1 MTHPAVI
8 KASQLIIAGDLAG
21 AETALATIADTEG
34 DAALVEILDEVE
46 PKDLLAIMRSFDGS
60 KESVVNMVVTP
71 EQFARAVVLESRYR
85 DIGHTALRG
94 MMNAVLFKDPDQTE
108 EYLETLG
115 ELEGGYSVIANYF
128 EEKAEE
134 VLVFASSGLFSD
146 EADFDGGPEIRS
158 DARSI
163 GWLSEKIDEL
173 DQALYDGDGIADA
186 KPKVSRAE
194 IADNDWMEVAWIL
207 RHQLPDIFEQVMV
220 TLRDRLLKYIE
231 KETDSATPNS
241 NTAPPPT
248 NPSLSKHDDEESAL

>member
-85 DIGHTALRG
+85 DLGHTALRG
-94 MMNAVLFKDPDQTE
+94 MMNAVLFKDSDQTY

-115 ELEGGYSVIANYF
+115 EMEGGYSVMANYF

-146 EADFDGGPEIRS
+146 DFDFERTS
-158 DARSI
+158 ENRSI

-207 RHQLPDIFEQVMV
+207 RHELPDIFEQVML
-220 TLRDRLLKYIE
+220 TLRGRLLKHME
-231 KETDSATPNS
+231 ALAESASPADHGSASATSPKTSSVSVDN
-241 NTAPPPT
+241 
-248 NPSLSKHDDEESAL
+248 EESAL

>member
-85 DIGHTALRG
+85 DLGHTALRG
-94 MMNAVLFKDPDQTE
+94 MMNAVLFKDPDQTY

-115 ELEGGYSVIANYF
+115 EMEGGYSVIANYF

-134 VLVFASSGLFSD
+134 VLVFASSGIFS
-146 EADFDGGPEIRS
+146 EEFDFDHALEVRS

-163 GWLSEKIDEL
+163 SWLSEKIDEL

-194 IADNDWMEVAWIL
+194 IADNDWMEVAWVL
-207 RHQLPDIFEQVMV
+207 RHELPDVFEQAMV
-220 TLRDRLLKYIE
+220 TLRNRLVKHLESLADDTHPANNEPAPTKP
-231 KETDSATPNS
+231 STP
-241 NTAPPPT
+241 AGEE
-248 NPSLSKHDDEESAL
+248 EESAL